1 MHSCAAARPGIAAK
15 HSGSILVSLRFH
27 IGSGGGWLGRCF
39 HTMIAIRITLAI
51 GEKMEDR
58 SADEKRKDDSSRR
71 SEACDMRHAPVF
83 PGEFKFTNDGMFKKV
98 MQDESICRRLLE
110 RILNVEVGRIVYRDE
125 EMEVNS
131 GIFSKKVRF
140 DAYIKGEDAV
150 YEVEMQSARE
160 YFLGR
165 RFRFYQGKVDS
176 TLLQPGDEYA
186 DLAESYMIF
195 ICRDDPFR
203 CGDPVYCFETLNRK
217 RLELDPK
224 SGMHWVALNASAWGK
239 EDNPGMRDL
248 LDYVYNGTVAKGDEL
263 IEDIERAVYEA
274 NHDEDWV
281 DAMWAGISIEENA
294 ERRVRL
300 AARAAAEEAREVA
313 LAEGEAIGEA
323 KGKAETR
330 AQYNV
335 LVAKLAS
342 EGRIDE
348 LATAVNNPAKLDAL
362 FAELS

>member
-1 MHSCAAARPGIAAK
+1 
-15 HSGSILVSLRFH
+15 
-27 IGSGGGWLGRCF
+27 
-39 HTMIAIRITLAI
+39 
-51 GEKMEDR
+51 MEDR
-58 SADEKRKDDSSRR
+58 NTDEKRKDGSGRR
-71 SEACDMRHAPVF
+71 SEACGTRHAPVF

-110 RILNVEVGRIVYRDE
+110 RILNVEVGRIIYRDE
-125 EMEVNS
+125 EMEVDS
-131 GIFSKKVRF
+131 GVFSKKVRF

-203 CGDPVYCFETLNRK
+203 CGDPVYYFETLNKK

-224 SGMHWVALNASAWGK
+224 SGMHWVALNASAWEK
-239 EDNPGMRDL
+239 EDNPDMRDL

-263 IEDIERAVYEA
+263 IEDIERTVYEA

-323 KGKAETR
+323 KGKAEGEAIGEAKGKAETR

-362 FAELS
+362 FAELA

>member
-1 MHSCAAARPGIAAK
+1 MHSCAALGPSFAARCSDSA
-15 HSGSILVSLRFH
+15 LVSLRFRAD
-27 IGSGGGWLGRCF
+27 SGGGWLGWCF
-39 HTMIAIRITLAI
+39 HTIIAICIAPAI
-51 GEKMEDR
+51 GEKMEDKN
-58 SADEKRKDDSSRR
+58 ADEKRKDGSGRR
-71 SEACDMRHAPVF
+71 SEVCGMRHAPVF
-83 PGEFKFTNDGMFKKV
+83 PVSSSSPTTAC
-98 MQDESICRRLLE
+98 SRRSCRTSPSAEGYLK

-125 EMEVNS
+125 EMEIDS

-203 CGDPVYCFETLNRK
+203 CGDPVYCFETLSRK

-248 LDYVYNGTVAKGDEL
+248 LDYVYRHRGQRG
-263 IEDIERAVYEA
+263 
-274 NHDEDWV
+274 
-281 DAMWAGISIEENA
+281 
-294 ERRVRL
+294 
-300 AARAAAEEAREVA
+300 
-313 LAEGEAIGEA
+313 
-323 KGKAETR
+323 
-330 AQYNV
+330 
-335 LVAKLAS
+335 
-342 EGRIDE
+342 
-348 LATAVNNPAKLDAL
+348 
-362 FAELS
+362 